1 MQGRLTL
8 TLLCAF
14 LLPVTSWAAPGAR
27 ALRQAVTTM
36 EPAVP
41 VFISGR
47 AGYRSF
53 RIPAIVRLPG
63 GDLLAFADG
72 RVDGAADF
80 GDVKIV
86 MKRSHDGGRT
96 WSALKVVAS
105 NDSLQADNA
114 APVLDRLDPAYPHGR
129 LFLFYDTG
137 DKPEQDIRHGI
148 GHRDVWYITSVDGGH
163 TWSAPV
169 DITAQ
174 VKKPAWRA
182 YANTPGHA
190 IQFEHGHYKGRIY
203 VAANHSAGD
212 PLPDA
217 GDYRAHGFY
226 SDDHGRT
233 FHLSEDV
240 PFPGSNEATAAELS
254 GDGLMMNIRNEAPR
268 PRERIV
274 AISSDGGA
282 HWDATYYD
290 PALPDPAAEGSLLAL
305 GRAVDGKA
313 ILAFCND
320 ADATRRTHLSLRI
333 SFDGGRTWR
342 ERHVVDAR
350 SAHTGYSDI
359 VELGPG
365 TIGVLY
371 ERDDASQIAFKVIRW
386 KSGRQ

>member
-1 MQGRLTL
+1 MQRRLTL

-14 LLPVTSWAAPGAR
+14 LLPATSWAAPGAR

-47 AGYRSF
+47 DGYRSF

-114 APVLDRLDPAYPHGR
+114 APVLDRFDPAYPQGR

-137 DKPEQDIRHGI
+137 DKPEQDTSW
-148 GHRDVWYITSVDGGH
+148 HRASRRVVHHFGR
-163 TWSAPV
+163 
-169 DITAQ
+169 
-174 VKKPAWRA
+174 WR
-182 YANTPGHA
+182 THLVLT
-190 IQFEHGHYKGRIY
+190 GR
-203 VAANHSAGD
+203 
-212 PLPDA
+212 
-217 GDYRAHGFY
+217 
-226 SDDHGRT
+226 
-233 FHLSEDV
+233 
-240 PFPGSNEATAAELS
+240 
-254 GDGLMMNIRNEAPR
+254 
-268 PRERIV
+268 
-274 AISSDGGA
+274 
-282 HWDATYYD
+282 DATYYD

-320 ADATRRTHLSLRI
+320 ADATRRTHLGLRI
-333 SFDGGRTWR
+333 SFDDGRTWR

-350 SAHTGYSDI
+350 STHTGYSDI

-365 TIGVLY
+365 TTGVLY
-371 ERDDASQIAFKVIRW
+371 ERDDSSQIAFKVIRW